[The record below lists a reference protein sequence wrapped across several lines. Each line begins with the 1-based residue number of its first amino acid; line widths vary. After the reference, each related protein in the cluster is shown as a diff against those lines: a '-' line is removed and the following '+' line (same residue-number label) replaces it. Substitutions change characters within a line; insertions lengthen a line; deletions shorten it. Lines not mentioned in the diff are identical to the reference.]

1 MFNAYSVD
9 EIIIVRAGI
18 IDGKAT
24 DINNEPNPT
33 EDEDVDGYVVW
44 KTKLVRDLAG
54 EEVVSSGHVIL
65 AYDGTIDHRDKIKIN
80 SVEYP
85 IIMIAPG
92 KDFSNV
98 ITTVYFK

>member
-1 MFNAYSVD
+1 MFNVYSVD

-18 IDGKAT
+18 IGGKAT

-33 EDEDVDGYVVW
+33 TDETVNGYVEW
-44 KTKLVRDLAG
+44 KTMLVRNING
-54 EEVVSSGHVIL
+54 EEEVSSGHVIL
-65 AYDGTIDHRDKIKIN
+65 SYDGTIDHRDKIKID
-80 SVEYP
+80 SIEHQ
-85 IIMIAPG
+85 IIRIQRG